1 MFCPLTFSAYFSGLD
16 PIERKPFWASLF
28 ELRLDV
34 NAVKYVNTQHVNGSH
49 NSMSISISNS
59 DMISLHSDDF
69 SKMMLSRSV
78 STCCESK
85 IRPKMFDTVLY
96 NVKCEI
102 ICFFFSPLP
111 ADFPST
117 YEQHYGSKDVL
128 QRGLPWC
135 LSTRMLENIVV
146 DFLIFFE
153 LSQTSNTYL
162 VIWNHAT
169 HIQNISQAKVWN
181 KWKSCKGWN
190 WINARHA
197 KVDSSLLLGV
207 EKNLVWENF
216 LPPLKFQD

>member
-16 PIERKPFWASLF
+16 PIERKPFWASIF

-102 ICFFFSPLP
+102 ICFFLF
-111 ADFPST
+111 AFACRFPIDIWAALRFKRRLT
-117 YEQHYGSKDVL
+117 ARLTVMFIN
-128 QRGLPWC
+128 C
-135 LSTRMLENIVV
+135 MLENIVV

-153 LSQTSNTYL
+153 LSQTSNTYMESRS
-162 VIWNHAT
+162 T
-169 HIQNISQAKVWN
+169 YSKHITSQ
-181 KWKSCKGWN
+181 
-190 WINARHA
+190 
-197 KVDSSLLLGV
+197 SL
-207 EKNLVWENF
+207 E
-216 LPPLKFQD
+216 